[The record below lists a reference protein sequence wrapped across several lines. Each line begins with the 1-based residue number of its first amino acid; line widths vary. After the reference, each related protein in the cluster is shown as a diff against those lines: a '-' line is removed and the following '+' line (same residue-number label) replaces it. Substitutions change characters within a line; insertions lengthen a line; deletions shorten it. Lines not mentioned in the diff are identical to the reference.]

1 MSRVVARKFTRAGNV
16 MTPPQISLSHESSE
30 APSRGKIRVFVIDP
44 HGFVRAGLRTVINA
58 EPDMLVC
65 GESELAGFA
74 PGRIARGLTD
84 VVLIGASARD
94 GRALEAIRAL
104 RRLWPSLRIIALSLY
119 EDAESVRTLLAA
131 GASEFVVKVAVADKL
146 LAAIRRAHAGSAPRG
161 TSRSGLGVL
170 SPAAPAKVGGADP
183 APLDPLER
191 QIAGLVGHGMPTHAI
206 AVRLRLPVR
215 TIEARLA
222 RIREKLNLTSPVDVV
237 EFCVAWD
244 RGPRDPLP

>member
-1 MSRVVARKFTRAGNV
+1 MSRVPPRQFTRAGNV
-16 MTPPQISLSHESSE
+16 MTPPEISLSHESSD
-30 APSRGKIRVFVIDP
+30 APSRGQIRVFIIDP
-44 HGFVRAGLRTVINA
+44 HGFVRAGLRAVVNA
-58 EPDMLVC
+58 EPDMTVC

-94 GRALEAIRAL
+94 GRSLETIRAL
-104 RRLWPSLRIIALSLY
+104 RRLWPGLRIIAMSLY

-146 LAAIRRAHAGSAPRG
+146 LEAIRRGRTGAAQRGTTRGDGRAGSTTP
-161 TSRSGLGVL
+161 
-170 SPAAPAKVGGADP
+170 PAKADP
-183 APLDPLER
+183 VPLDALER
-191 QIAGLVGHGMPTHAI
+191 QIAGMVGHGMPTHAI

-222 RIREKLNLTSPVDVV
+222 RIREKLNLSSPVDVV

-244 RGPRDPLP
+244 RGLTDRLP